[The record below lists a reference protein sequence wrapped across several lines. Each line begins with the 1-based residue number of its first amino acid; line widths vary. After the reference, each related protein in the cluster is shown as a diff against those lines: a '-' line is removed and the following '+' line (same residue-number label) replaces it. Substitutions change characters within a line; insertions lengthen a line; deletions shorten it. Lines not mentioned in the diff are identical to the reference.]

1 MKRKYF
7 SALLMGALTVA
18 SVSTFTSC
26 KDYDDDIS
34 NLQQQIDA
42 NKSAIKELSD
52 LIKAGSVI
60 TSVDPATN
68 GVKVTLSNGK
78 TFDITN
84 GKDGNDGAPGTA
96 WTIGDDGFWYK
107 DGQKTTYKALGEKGE
122 KGDKGDT
129 GAQGPKGDTG
139 AQGPAGAAGSDA
151 TAASYEYYVPNATTG
166 YFDIYK
172 NGEKVKQSDVQFVQD
187 VNSKISAVKESKT
200 LTFYGVA
207 GGEGQNKTV
216 VISLTGTLSS
226 LSFRP
231 DLYLEGIET
240 IPYAWL
246 HGDVMKSIAAPEAG
260 LKTYQDKDYKFV
272 DASDWVKDATKSP
285 FQYGPAWEVQYD
297 ASPWNADV
305 KKEDLAGYNV
315 IQATVKTRA
324 AVSALGNVTSPA
336 FAYPGEN
343 GGRELFKMDNGTG
356 VLTAG
361 LQIEKPW
368 NLNETPTAAG
378 SNDANTV
385 ALRVKNNDGQVVVA
399 DYALVQPEKTIIDGL
414 VWSQDPTCTLENGE
428 TYPTNNGDE
437 TCPNHDSKNHIYDS
451 PEKAL
456 KNKPTLSILYS
467 DEVGVDL
474 NDYVAIRLQKTLNAK
489 TGATNE
495 FFTVNPEEA
504 KQWGLTFEFKKVQY
518 KLDTNTTSEDMFLE
532 AGNSN
537 GKFHAVNPLVD
548 GTTNKEDAAVG
559 REPLVQVLVK
569 NTEGKVVLDGY
580 IHLYISKDAK
590 PNQKNELWPE
600 QTVTFDPCNVN
611 DVFQTTWLQFNDY
624 VLTKNMNMTK
634 EAFDNQYKPDLDG
647 SGNFKQFAA
656 WKEKGEQDVNTN
668 ALGEVKYFGNT
679 DGNTNHTWT
688 WMITPAEIEAQL
700 HHKAS
705 VTLTTWI
712 RFKAKNKVKATA
724 TYPYVYIKLVTTINN
739 KKTNTYA
746 FGDKNSAY
754 WFNNND
760 LVIFDVH
767 NPSNG
772 GDIETVNRSVRSTLL
787 ENKESFTA
795 PQHRYYFVPEPVKIK
810 SQTGVEYTLLP
821 ESSDGEYNKVYCKW
835 VTSPVAD
842 VHNYAEAASILK
854 TCALDLTKGAYAN
867 KELYAHYG
875 AEKKL
880 VATIEP
886 TTGEIKLVNNTVTQD
901 IFNAVGYAK
910 DHANAYK
917 QLHANVGIATGNS
930 CGVVEETTN
939 DKFVASWLRPIN
951 VLKYTKPAI
960 DANTNGN
967 RIKVLDCVK
976 LYDWRGW
983 KSDETEADCEANQSN
998 MWGNN
1003 WWFWAYYNVN
1013 KITLDLRNDV
1023 VKTNMHNNTWQTL
1036 DKVTGQLS
1044 LSAGKTLATAKKNQ
1058 LVEFSF
1064 DLTGLNKAKQNDA
1077 VKAKLDAAVGKIFYT
1092 NNGSVV
1098 KPFEIT
1104 IPVIISYEWGN
1115 VQSEVTITVDP
1126 TIGHE

>member
-18 SVSTFTSC
+18 SVSTFTAC

-60 TSVDPATN
+60 TSVDPVAN

-84 GKDGNDGAPGTA
+84 GLDGKDGAPGTS
-96 WTIGDDGFWYK
+96 WSISEDGYWVK
-107 DGQKTTYKALGEKGE
+107 NDQKTTYKAIGEKGE
-122 KGDKGDT
+122 KGDQGET
-129 GAQGPKGDTG
+129 GPQGPQGP
-139 AQGPAGAAGSDA
+139 QGPAGAAGSDA
-151 TAASYEYYVPNATTG
+151 TAASYEYYVPNAETG

-172 NGEKVKQSDVQFVQD
+172 NGEKVKQSNVKFVQE
-187 VNSKISAVKESKT
+187 VNSTITAVKEDKT

-231 DLYLEGIET
+231 ELYLEGIET

-246 HGDVMKSIAAPEAG
+246 HGDVMKTVAPQAG

-272 DASDWVKDATKSP
+272 DASDWVKDAIKSP

-324 AVSALGNVTSPA
+324 AVSELGKVTSPA

-343 GGRELFKMDNGTG
+343 GGRKLFNMDNGTG

-361 LQIEKPW
+361 LQIQKPW
-368 NLNETPTAAG
+368 NLNVNSTAAG
-378 SNDANTV
+378 YNDANTV
-385 ALRVKNNDGQVVVA
+385 ALRVKNNDGQEVVA

-414 VWSQDPTCTLENGE
+414 VWSQNPTCTLENGK
-428 TYPTNNGDE
+428 TYVTTNGDE
-437 TCPNHDSKNHIYDS
+437 ACANHDSKNHIWDS
-451 PEKAL
+451 PEEAL
-456 KNKPTLSILYS
+456 KAKPTLSILYN

-474 NDYVAIRLQKTLNAK
+474 NEYVAIRLNKTLNAK
-489 TGATNE
+489 TGAKNE
-495 FFTVNPEEA
+495 FFTVKPEDA

-569 NTEGKVVLDGY
+569 NTEGQVVLDGY
-580 IHLYISKDAK
+580 IHLYISKEAK
-590 PNQKNELWPE
+590 PNQKNELWPM
-600 QTVTFDPCNVN
+600 QTVTFKPCDAN
-611 DVFQTTWLQFNDY
+611 DVFQTTWLEFNDY

-634 EAFDNQYKPDLDG
+634 EAFDNQYEPDLDATG
-647 SGNFKQFAA
+647 KNFKQFVA
-656 WKEKGEQDVNTN
+656 WKEKGEQEVNVN
-668 ALGEVKYFGNT
+668 ALGDVIYKGNT
-679 DGNTNHTWT
+679 VGNTNHTWT
-688 WMITPAEIEAQL
+688 WVITPEEIEAQL

-712 RFKAKNKVKATA
+712 RFKAKNAVKATA
-724 TYPYVYIKLVTTINN
+724 AYPYVYIKLVTTINN

-754 WFNNND
+754 WFDNNN

-772 GDIETVNRSVRSTLL
+772 DDIETVNRSVRYTLL
-787 ENKESFTA
+787 ENKESFNA
-795 PQHRYYFVPEPVKIK
+795 PKHRYYFVPKSVEIT
-810 SQTGVEYTLLP
+810 SQTGVKYTLIP
-821 ESSDGEYNKVYCKW
+821 ESSKGLYNKVYCKY
-835 VTSPVAD
+835 VTAPVAD
-842 VHNYAEAASILK
+842 VHDYADAASVLK

-867 KELYAHYG
+867 EALYAHHG
-875 AEKKL
+875 ATKTL
-880 VATIEP
+880 VATINP
-886 TTGEIKLVNNTVTQD
+886 TTGEIKLDKNNVTKD

-917 QLHANVGIATGNS
+917 QLHANVGIATGNA

-951 VLKYTKPAI
+951 LIKYTKPAI

-967 RIKVLDCVK
+967 EIKVLDCVK

-983 KSDETEADCEANQSN
+983 KSAETEADCEANQSN

-1013 KITLDLRNDV
+1013 KITLDLRNEV
-1023 VKTNMHNNTWQTL
+1023 VKTNMHNNTWLTL
-1036 DKVTGQLS
+1036 DKVTGYLS
-1044 LSAGKTLATAKKNQ
+1044 LSAGKTLATAEKNKK
-1058 LVEFSF
+1058 VEFTF
-1064 DLTGLNKAKQNDA
+1064 NVKDLNNAADNASVLGRLN
-1077 VKAKLDAAVGKIFYT
+1077 AAVGKIFYT

-1115 VQSEVTITVDP
+1115 VQSEVTITVEP
-1126 TIGHE
+1126 TIGHK